1 MRMKQCIQQVSI
13 RDQRALFAGA
23 LFGMT
28 VPHNE
33 PAVLKR
39 DFKDFPSGRNTNQ
52 AGAKPA
58 RIPNGPYGLALESRS
73 FGALLT
79 TISTHT

>member
-1 MRMKQCIQQVSI
+1 MHIQQCIPQVSI

-33 PAVLKR
+33 PAVSKR
-39 DFKDFPSGRNTNQ
+39 DFKDVASGRNTNQ
-52 AGAKPA
+52 AGTKPA

-73 FGALLT
+73 FGTLLT
-79 TISTHT
+79 TTSTHN